1 MGPPAGGAVAG
12 ACNVS
17 GGVMIFVDQTAQYVD
32 AFDPPGNGQRD
43 HRRRWRGQ
51 RNVKIDATMGA
62 ARVVVLEIAGE
73 DPL

>member
-1 MGPPAGGAVAG
+1 
-12 ACNVS
+12 
-17 GGVMIFVDQTAQYVD
+17 MIFVDQTAQYVD